1 MDKESGVIAL
11 GALAQ
16 PTRLEVFSLLMRHE
30 PDGLLAGE
38 IARRLGVPHNTM
50 STHLAILNRAGLIGC
65 EKQSRTMTY
74 RAQLPAVRALVIYLL
89 RDCCGGQPE
98 LCDLLVKDLTPCCT
112 TEGATCG
119 QPHL

>member
-1 MDKESGVIAL
+1 MDDDSGVTAL
-11 GALAQ
+11 SALAQ
-16 PTRLEVFSLLMRHE
+16 PTRLEVFRLLMRHE

-50 STHLAILNRAGLIGC
+50 STHLAILNRAGLVAC

-89 RDCCGGQPE
+89 RYCCGGQPE

-112 TEGATCG
+112 TEGATCA
-119 QPHL
+119 